1 MGGTVQL
8 LLASILWIGS
18 VAQPTAPVSLT
29 ALTVPLTELP
39 PGCRLA
45 PAATMRLDG
54 TRVQGGLWGGL
65 SIESNPLTGKDRP
78 LLATIRERTGPPTA
92 MPDAGPLTRGE
103 AARFRLM
110 RAEGVEE
117 GYAAVYLQ
125 ADTDVIAVYALTL
138 ANGET
143 IERPPRG
150 TVHVDLGF
158 TNAYLSGNDGPCFQA
173 ILAHVQSFAR

>member
-8 LLASILWIGS
+8 LLASILWIAS
-18 VAQPTAPVSLT
+18 FAQPTAPVSLT

-65 SIESNPLTGKDRP
+65 SIESNPWTGKDRP
-78 LLATIRERTGPPTA
+78 VLAAIRERTEPTA

-103 AARFRLM
+103 AARFRLG

-117 GYAAVYLQ
+117 GYAAFYLQ
-125 ADTDVIAVYALTL
+125 ADTYVIAVYGLTL
-138 ANGET
+138 ANGE
-143 IERPPRG
+143 R
-150 TVHVDLGF
+150 
-158 TNAYLSGNDGPCFQA
+158 
-173 ILAHVQSFAR
+173 